1 MLLPDRVRSV
11 AVLSTFAPRNAEGLD
26 WEANFCEWNLEEFKA
41 LREGDLALRRFLANA
56 AAGMRKVATKD
67 QLRVEFESDDMF
79 CEADRAALAG
89 PMLDYEFR
97 CRAHIAQE
105 VTDGWFDDD
114 KAVYGDWGFDPRGI
128 KVPVTIWFGK
138 DDTIVPL
145 AHGEW
150 FERNLPSA
158 RSHFLK
164 GEGHVSYFE
173 QHYGEILEELRAM
186 AR

>member
-1 MLLPDRVRSV
+1 LRH
-11 AVLSTFAPRNAEGLD
+11 APP
-26 WEANFCEWNLEEFKA
+26 
-41 LREGDLALRRFLANA
+41 
-56 AAGMRKVATKD
+56 
-67 QLRVEFESDDMF
+67 
-79 CEADRAALAG
+79 G
-89 PMLDYEFR
+89 PSPFGGGPL
-97 CRAHIAQE
+97 
-105 VTDGWFDDD
+105 
-114 KAVYGDWGFDPRGI
+114 DPRGI